1 MNQRRKKPEDKS
13 IESPHMSE
21 VVELG
26 HVGEHVVEVVGVGRI
41 LTFGP
46 PSSLRSY
53 PKTT

>member
-1 MNQRRKKPEDKS
+1 MENPPEHKS
-13 IESPHMSE
+13 VESSHVSE
-21 VVELG
+21 VVEFG